1 MPHLGTV
8 SHLAL
13 LVDKEFGEVPL
24 DGVDDGPVLLL
35 LQEVPQGM
43 GLLAVHIDFGVQVG
57 VEVPLA
63 VDELLDLLVGA
74 WLLVVKLQMQNFLNY
89 YLCYKFTIKGIHS
102 TYLTLTLSVSILF
115 FRLI

>member
-74 WLLVVKLQMQNFLNY
+74 RLLVVKLQIQNSLFKIY
-89 YLCYKFTIKGIHS
+89 IKFTIKGIYS
-102 TYLTLTLSVSILF
+102 TYPTLPVNILF
-115 FRLI
+115 IRLI